1 MEIIILFICIIAAGI
16 MQDITYNKIDEK
28 LKNVSDCS
36 KFDLLISDL
45 IVTWFI
51 LGLCVGI
58 LIMICL

>member
-1 MEIIILFICIIAAGI
+1 MTIIILFICIIAAGI
-16 MQDITYNKIDEK
+16 MQDIIYNKIDEK

-36 KFDLLISDL
+36 KLDLLISDL

-51 LGLCVGI
+51 LGLCVGM

>member
-1 MEIIILFICIIAAGI
+1 MAIIILFICIIAAAI

-28 LKNVSDCS
+28 LKNILESNEFGLLVSN
-36 KFDLLISDL
+36 L

-58 LIMICL
+58 LITICL

>member
-1 MEIIILFICIIAAGI
+1 MKMIILFICIIAAGI

-28 LKNVSDCS
+28 LKNVSKCNE
-36 KFDLLISDL
+36 FDLLISDL

-51 LGLCVGI
+51 LGLCVGM